1 MTTTNAVPQIEY
13 YAPITKEMILD
24 YLKSIKPT
32 LEKDGV
38 IKLGLFGSY
47 ANGYAKNI
55 NSDIDI
61 VVEMNDEFHK
71 NFLGCQYFAYIGNIK
86 ENIKKHFHRNVDI
99 CDAKYYK
106 DKANKEI
113 FFRGA
118 IYV

>member
-1 MTTTNAVPQIEY
+1 MQIIQHDKLNIM
-13 YAPITKEMILD
+13 PPFTKEMILD

-38 IKLGLFGSY
+38 TKLGLFGSY

-55 NSDIDI
+55 SSDIGI

-71 NFLGCQYFAYIGNIK
+71 KFLGCQYFAYIGNIR
-86 ENIKKHFHRNVDI
+86 ENMEKHFHRNVDI
-99 CDAKYYK
+99 CDAKYYRGK
-106 DKANKEI
+106 TNKEI